1 MSVIFTIILTL
12 LVFSFIILIHELGH
26 FLVALWAKV
35 KVNEFSLGMGPSLF
49 SKTKNNIK
57 YSLRAIPMGGYVSME
72 GEDSSSEDENSFSN
86 KHVFKRIL
94 IVLAGAVVNIL
105 FGFIVLL
112 IVVSLQKDIAST
124 TISKFTDTSVSVN
137 QGLKVGDEILEIDK
151 TKIYTDNDIIYKLL
165 RSQDGLVDMKVRRDK
180 EILSLNNIQ
189 FEQKEDG
196 VTKIDFN
203 VLHTEKNFFS
213 VIKQASLKTISI
225 ARLVWLSLFDLFTG
239 VAKISD
245 LSGPI
250 GVASAI
256 GESSRVGIGSF
267 LLMVSFITINVG
279 VFNLLPIPALDG
291 GRLVFLFLEAIRKKP
306 LKKEYESYFH
316 IIGFVLLIG
325 LMIFVTFSDIFKL
338 IF

>member
-151 TKIYTDNDIIYKLL
+151 T
-165 RSQDGLVDMKVRRDK
+165 S
-180 EILSLNNIQ
+180 
-189 FEQKEDG
+189 
-196 VTKIDFN
+196 
-203 VLHTEKNFFS
+203 
-213 VIKQASLKTISI
+213 
-225 ARLVWLSLFDLFTG
+225 
-239 VAKISD
+239 
-245 LSGPI
+245 
-250 GVASAI
+250 
-256 GESSRVGIGSF
+256 
-267 LLMVSFITINVG
+267 
-279 VFNLLPIPALDG
+279 
-291 GRLVFLFLEAIRKKP
+291 
-306 LKKEYESYFH
+306 
-316 IIGFVLLIG
+316 
-325 LMIFVTFSDIFKL
+325 
-338 IF
+338 